1 MCKNC
6 DVIKGALYLKNKSLI
21 GITKILQSYLHKCML
36 LMFYNHLNNL
46 QRKLIELTQT
56 VNTHNKSY

>member
-1 MCKNC
+1 MCKSC

-21 GITKILQSYLHKCML
+21 GITKILQSYLHKYML

-46 QRKLIELTQT
+46 QQKLIEHTQT
-56 VNTHNKSY
+56 VNTHTKSY